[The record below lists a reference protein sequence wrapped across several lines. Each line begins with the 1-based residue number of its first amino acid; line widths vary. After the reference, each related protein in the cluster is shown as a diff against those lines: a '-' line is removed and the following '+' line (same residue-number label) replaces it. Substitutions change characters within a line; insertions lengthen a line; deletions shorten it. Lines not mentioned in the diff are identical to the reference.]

1 MSTDLKNISLNN
13 SVIVFFVFLSF
24 ILSLFAFYFS
34 LEKKSSLSEEQ
45 KKEIYLIS
53 QQLRK
58 IQQKELVL
66 VAPIKTSVFIEKEI
80 PLNQILPESLYV
92 SINGTLPVN
101 KSIMATNDKGQIFYI
116 DLLEDVPIS
125 GSIPIYSIYAIN
137 ESSIKLKQEI
147 PIDSKFSLNF
157 KVNVVYGQELNDIIN
172 RLENLSR

>member
-34 LEKKSSLSEEQ
+34 LEKKSSLTEEQ

-58 IQQKELVL
+58 MQQKELVL
-66 VAPIKTSVFIEKEI
+66 VAPLKTSVFVEKEI
-80 PLNQILPESLYV
+80 PLNQIIPENLYLYV
-92 SINGTLPVN
+92 NGTLSAN
-101 KSIMATNDKGQIFYI
+101 KTIMATDNKGQIFYLN
-116 DLLEDVPIS
+116 LLEDVPIS
-125 GSIPIYSIYAIN
+125 GSIPIYSVYSIN
-137 ESSIKLKQEI
+137 DSSIKLKQEI

-157 KVNVVYGQELNDIIN
+157 KVSVVYGQELNDIIS
-172 RLENLSR
+172 RLENLSK